1 MGYIQSK
8 TKEGKIYNSE
18 KKNIEKEK
26 QTMKRTVK
34 CTKKVCAIYA
44 KKYLFE
50 TITVNFIN
58 GEKKKKRRE

>member
-1 MGYIQSK
+1 MGHIQSK

-18 KKNIEKEK
+18 KKNIEKKK
-26 QTMKRTVK
+26 QAKKRTVK

-50 TITVNFIN
+50 TITVNFM
-58 GEKKKKRRE
+58 